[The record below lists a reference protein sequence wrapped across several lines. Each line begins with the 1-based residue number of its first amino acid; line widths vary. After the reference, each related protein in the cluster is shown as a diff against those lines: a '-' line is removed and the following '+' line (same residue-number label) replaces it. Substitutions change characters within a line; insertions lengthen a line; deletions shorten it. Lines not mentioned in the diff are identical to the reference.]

1 MNVVSDW
8 YRRTFADPQVVL
20 LVLLLVGAL
29 LFVNFFGQMLA
40 PAIAAVVIAFLLDGP
55 AGRLRE
61 KGLSNPLAVSI
72 VFVTFLALA
81 VVAFFA
87 ILPPITGQLAQFFLQ
102 LPSMM
107 ASLQENAVAFS
118 RSNPGFFDETQ
129 IGDLIARLQSELIA
143 LGPAN
148 VKALL
153 GNLAGAISLVVY
165 TILVPV
171 MVFFFLKDKKLI
183 MGWIAGYLPNHR
195 PLVDK
200 VWAEVVAK
208 AGDYARGKVY
218 EIFIVGFAAFVA
230 FWVIDLRFAA
240 FLALLTGLSV
250 IIPYFGAA
258 LVTLPVA
265 LVAFFQWGISSE
277 MLLAVLVYLGLQ
289 AVDGNILAPLLFSEV
304 VKLHPHAIILAI
316 LIFGGL
322 WGFWGVF
329 FAIPLATVAH
339 AVIKAWSEHRSLAG
353 TAPEAADDEKRACH
367 ARAFIGLFGYIER
380 YNHQLGRVEAFAS
393 A

>member
-1 MNVVSDW
+1 MNVVSEW
-8 YRRTFADPQVVL
+8 YRRTLADPQAVL
-20 LVLLLVGAL
+20 LGLLLVGAL
-29 LFVNFFGQMLA
+29 LLVNFFGQMLA
-40 PAIAAVVIAFLLDGP
+40 PAMAAVVIAFLLDGP
-55 AGRLRE
+55 AERLRE
-61 KGLSNPLAVSI
+61 RGVSNSLAVGS
-72 VFVTFLALA
+72 VFVTFLAVA
-81 VVAFFA
+81 MVAFFA

-102 LPSMM
+102 LPTMM
-107 ASLQENAVAFS
+107 ASLKEIAVEFS

-129 IGDLIARLQSELIA
+129 IADLIGRLQSELIT
-143 LGPAN
+143 LGPSN

-153 GNLAGAISLVVY
+153 GNLAGAISLIVY

-183 MGWIAGYLPNHR
+183 LGWLAACLPKHR
-195 PLVDK
+195 PLVET

-208 AGDYARGKVY
+208 AGDYARGKIY

-230 FWVIDLRFAA
+230 FWTIDLRFAA

-265 LVAFFQWGISSE
+265 LVAFFQWGVSGD
-277 MLLAVLVYLGLQ
+277 MLIAVLVYLGLQ
-289 AVDGNILAPLLFSEV
+289 ALDGNILAPLLFSEV
-304 VKLHPHAIILAI
+304 VKLHPNAIILAI

-339 AVIKAWSEHRSLAG
+339 AVIKAWSKHRSPAG
-353 TAPEAADDEKRACH
+353 SELEAAEDEKGA
-367 ARAFIGLFGYIER
+367 
-380 YNHQLGRVEAFAS
+380 
-393 A
+393 